1 MLKTDPSEKSWQIV
15 LITES
20 KDCPSR
26 YMKWNP
32 PKDGWYC
39 KETDRRCS
47 LNKCPQ
53 RLDGRRVSQN
63 HLSTMTTAGHDFS
76 KLIW

>member
-1 MLKTDPSEKSWQIV
+1 MLELYPSEKSWQIA
-15 LITES
+15 LIAES
-20 KDCPSR
+20 TDCPGR

-47 LNKCPQ
+47 MNKCPQ
-53 RLDGRRVSQN
+53 RIDERRVSQN
-63 HLSTMTTAGHDFS
+63 YVSRTTRF
-76 KLIW
+76 

>member
-1 MLKTDPSEKSWQIV
+1 MLKIYLSEKSWQIA
-15 LITES
+15 LIAES

-47 LNKCPQ
+47 MNKCPQ
-53 RLDGRRVSQN
+53 RIDGRRISQN
-63 HLSTMTTAGHDFS
+63 HLSTSTHVDHDFS